1 MTFCWQIANERRTTQ
16 TVRLG
21 DGEKTAKATVRIS
34 LLAGE
39 TIQIMSGY
47 GIRVKWTAENSTEP
61 VTNVEAQESTVV

>member
-47 GIRVKWTAENSTEP
+47 GIRAKWTAEGPEP
-61 VTNVEAQESTVV
+61 VTSGAAQENTVV